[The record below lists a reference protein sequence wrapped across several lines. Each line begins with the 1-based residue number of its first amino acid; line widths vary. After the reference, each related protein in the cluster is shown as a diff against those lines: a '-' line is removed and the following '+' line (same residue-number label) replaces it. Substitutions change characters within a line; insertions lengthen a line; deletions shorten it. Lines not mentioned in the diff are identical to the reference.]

1 MTLTSLLVK
10 NIAELC
16 SLSSIMNGGKMN
28 STINGQRGK
37 NTLIIIL
44 ILLIILLIKG
54 FIVYMLYNYMMPKLL
69 YSLSALISLFFC
81 EWILIEAKHKNDRII
96 LLLFFTIIFFLEN
109 FRIFAFMISIF
120 LEESWRNNSILTIE
134 KFKS

>member
-10 NIAELC
+10 NVAELC

-28 STINGQRGK
+28 NSINGQRGK

-69 YSLSALISLFFC
+69 YSLSQNKS
-81 EWILIEAKHKNDRII
+81 
-96 LLLFFTIIFFLEN
+96 LEN
-109 FRIFAFMISIF
+109 VESNFKPISFSESVLLVIFINVLFTS
-120 LEESWRNNSILTIE
+120 
-134 KFKS
+134 